1 MMYILF
7 MFVLE
12 FKPQFLNYPLD
23 PHEYAR
29 VTHRAKDASADL
41 AHLQGEI
48 ESLQSHP
55 EYVSLHVDS
64 RERLAP
70 YVGRLR
76 DRAAVLK
83 EELK

>member
-1 MMYILF
+1 MYILF

-29 VTHRAKDASADL
+29 VTHRAKDVTNDL
-41 AHLQGEI
+41 NHLQTEI
-48 ESLQSHP
+48 ETLQSHP
-55 EYVSLHVDS
+55 EYVSLHEDS
-64 RERLAP
+64 RDRLTP
-70 YVGRLR
+70 YLNRLR